1 MRQTFFFGP
10 LPCGLEYEQSIL
22 ELKDVQAN
30 GMMRF
35 PLQARAYGL
44 PGLVFHIVVEMD
56 GVHGSCS
63 LNRYVALQ
71 RRYVPM
77 SGGSKGSVNLGYIWP
92 MGVRRSR
99 YDQ

>member
-1 MRQTFFFGP
+1 MWQTFFNTLVCVFGP
-10 LPCGLEYEQSIL
+10 LPCGLEYEQSML
-22 ELKDVQAN
+22 ELEDVQAT

-77 SGGSKGSVNLGYIWP
+77 HPQLYDSGSATPCKTNK
-92 MGVRRSR
+92 
-99 YDQ
+99 